1 MSPMLIKFISV
12 AIMNFTAILI
22 TKKVLNY
29 KNKIL
34 SLKTLIWYIISMI
47 PTAIFYTADYDFTT
61 FLTFLTLILC
71 LKNIFDMNILV
82 SFIITLYA
90 MVISAFF
97 DLIPGVI
104 TVNFSSLEQMR
115 TNPKIMFM
123 TNLIIATLT
132 YFCFCIPIVRK
143 IVNESIERLQKP
155 KNRKIIIFCLFGY
168 IAIGITFYL
177 ASKSFMPTKNYFI
190 INILILTFIA
200 MIFIYMNE
208 IIKYDKLVIQNN
220 ILYECMQNVENY
232 QEQQDLKIHEYRNQ
246 LSKVMDITDDQK
258 VIEKLSKIL
267 KVDWTTDNYILGQI
281 KYIPKGEIKS
291 LIYYKLLV
299 ATKYNL
305 NISVDISPKLKPE
318 DFNFSANINEEFSKL
333 IGIYFDNAIEAAL
346 DSRKKQIALEIYKIK
361 NNLVIA
367 ITNTYKGKI
376 KLNNVSKKGFS
387 TKGNNHGKGLY
398 FANKI
403 IKNSNSFISDTK
415 VIDDYFIQKLEIKK
429 EC

>member
-1 MSPMLIKFISV
+1 MSLIIVKFINM
-12 AIMNFTAILI
+12 ALMNFAALLI
-22 TKKVLNY
+22 TKNITNSQVKLFTL
-29 KNKIL
+29 KNFLWFLL
-34 SLKTLIWYIISMI
+34 SLL
-47 PTAIFYTADYDFTT
+47 PTALFYTPEYDFTT
-61 FLTFLTLILC
+61 FITYLLLILC
-71 LKNIFDMNILV
+71 SKNIFHIDILT
-82 SFIITLYA
+82 SFIINLYIMIVA
-90 MVISAFF
+90 AFF
-97 DLIPGVI
+97 DLIPGMI

-115 TNPKIMFM
+115 TNSKIMFM
-123 TNLIIATLT
+123 TNLIITTLT

-190 INILILTFIA
+190 INIVILTFIA

-208 IIKYDKLVIQNN
+208 IIKYDKLVMQNN

-246 LSKVMDITDDQK
+246 LSKVMAITNDQK

-267 KVDWTTDNYILGQI
+267 KVDWTADNYILGQI
-281 KYIPKGEIKS
+281 KYLPKGELKS

-299 ATKYNL
+299 ATKYKL
-305 NISVDISPKLKPE
+305 NISVDISPKLSPK
-318 DFNFSANINEEFSKL
+318 DFNFSSSINSSLSEL
-333 IGIYFDNAIEAAL
+333 IGIYFDNAIEAAI
-346 DSRKKQIALEIYKIK
+346 DSKKKQIALEIYKIK
-361 NNLVIA
+361 NKLVFV

-376 KLNNVSKKGFS
+376 KINNVSKKGFS

-403 IKNSNSFISDTK
+403 VKNSKCFISDTK

-429 EC
+429 E